1 MNTRWLKGVPSSKK
15 EARKKEILSYRN
27 AFDELRKL
35 LEEDLEDYVPDYDIP
50 SWSHKQADVN
60 GANRKL
66 RQIIELI
73 TIKEES

>member
-1 MNTRWLKGVPSSKK
+1 MQTIWLKGYKDK

-27 AFDELRKL
+27 AYDTLREV
-35 LEEDLEDYVPDYDIP
+35 LEKEYEESVPDYDCP

-66 RQIIELI
+66 REIISLI
-73 TIKEES
+73 SVKE

>member
-1 MNTRWLKGVPSSKK
+1 MNARWLKGLTGEAK
-15 EARKKEILSYRN
+15 EKRKKEILSYRN
-27 AFDELRKL
+27 AFEELSKL
-35 LEEDLEDYVPDYDIP
+35 LEEDYGESVPDYDCP

-73 TIKEES
+73 KVN

>member
-1 MNTRWLKGVPSSKK
+1 MNTRWLKGFTAAQKTK
-15 EARKKEILSYRN
+15 RKKEILGYRN

-35 LEEDLEDYVPDYDIP
+35 LEEDFEDHVPDYDTP

-66 RQIIELI
+66 RQIIDLI
-73 TIKEES
+73 TIKE

>member
-1 MNTRWLKGVPSSKK
+1 MNTRWFKNISTSKK

-35 LEEDLEDYVPDYDIP
+35 LEEDLEEYVPDYSVP

-66 RQIIELI
+66 RQIIDLI
-73 TIKEES
+73 TIKETS